1 LIPPP
6 DRVPFF
12 NMPIALSDPEKT
24 VLEDQLIPAFR
35 AILAAGPLPGD
46 PAELEQLAAT
56 LLVPLELPGMPPEV
70 ATAFVGE
77 VERHGDAGAAG
88 ILAALAVLASGEVA
102 ASARAS
108 AERLARS
115 GVTSPAADRVG
126 AASVREAR
134 CVAADDAELLIAL
147 LGRPRTRR
155 LQVAILGIE
164 REETGGAL
172 VECRLTSPLPAAEA
186 RALLETTA
194 DDAPYAERIAVDGL
208 AARAVSAA
216 QRAKDIDASLDYEA
230 AIALPIIAR
239 ALTGD
244 PAGLARPQ
252 TAPPWEEDDPELI
265 VDAADDEEGF
275 HKLIQRLL
283 DELEQWA
290 KATCPADGPVW
301 RNGDFVGSAMLE
313 WKGNYGDGCLGRWTS
328 DDLAEFLL
336 DYFPRKV
343 SVHEETLDDVVD
355 CVIAFLGFL
364 DQRQSLSGEPLDG
377 LEQAC
382 DALRDDFRARTAD
395 PSSWG
400 LAKSMVM
407 RMFAEGIDPSD
418 PNAFERWMTSFN
430 ERPKAEREA
439 IIGGPTNRILAQ
451 FQSPT
456 AGPRAKGPAQ
466 QARRKSE
473 RAARKR
479 NRRSR

>member
-1 LIPPP
+1 M
-6 DRVPFF
+6 R
-12 NMPIALSDPEKT
+12 IALSDPEKA

-70 ATAFVGE
+70 ASAFVRE
-77 VERHGDAGAAG
+77 VERHGDEGAAG
-88 ILAALAVLASGEVA
+88 VLAALAVLASGELA
-102 ASARAS
+102 AAARAS

-115 GVTSPAADRVG
+115 GVTSPGAERVG

-147 LGRPRTRR
+147 VGRPRTRR

-172 VECRLTSPLPAAEA
+172 VECVLTPPLPAAEA

-194 DDAPYAERIAVDGL
+194 DDAPYAERITMEAL

-252 TAPPWEEDDPELI
+252 TVPPWGDDDPELI
-265 VDAADDEEGF
+265 VDAVEDEEGF
-275 HKLIQRLL
+275 HNLTQRLL
-283 DELEQWA
+283 DEFEQWA
-290 KATCPADGPVW
+290 KATYPADAPVW

-313 WKGNYGDGCLGRWTS
+313 WKGSYGDGCLGRWTS
-328 DDLAEFLL
+328 HDLAEFLL

-343 SVHEETLDDVVD
+343 SVHEDTLEDVVD
-355 CVIAFLGFL
+355 CVTALLRFL
-364 DQRQSLSGEPLDG
+364 DQRQSLSGEPLDV
-377 LEQAC
+377 LEEAC
-382 DALRDDFRARTAD
+382 DALRADFRSHNAD

-400 LAKSMVM
+400 LAKSLVM
-407 RMFAEGIDPSD
+407 QMFAEGVGPRDPD
-418 PNAFERWMTSFN
+418 AFERWTTSFN
-430 ERPKAEREA
+430 ERPEAERDA
-439 IIGGPTNRILAQ
+439 IIGGPTNRMLAQ

-456 AGPRAKGPAQ
+456 AGPRAKRPAQ
-466 QARRKSE
+466 QARSKSE